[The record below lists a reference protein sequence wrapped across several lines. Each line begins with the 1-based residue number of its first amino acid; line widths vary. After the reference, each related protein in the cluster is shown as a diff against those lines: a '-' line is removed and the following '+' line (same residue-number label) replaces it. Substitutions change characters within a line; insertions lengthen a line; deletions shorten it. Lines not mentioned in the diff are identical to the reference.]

1 MFSNYYYNF
10 ISKIMETIK
19 KLLNSA
25 KNSAKK
31 VVKWIIWSSAN
42 SKNISLTLRALV
54 PFLVMTGVAS
64 SEDLETTI
72 GLTGEIFVQLGAVA
86 SGLVAIYGLT
96 RKIRLTLN
104 K

>member
-19 KLLNSA
+19 KVLN
-25 KNSAKK
+25 
-31 VVKWIIWSSAN
+31 WIIWSSAN

-72 GLTGEIFVQLGAVA
+72 GLTGEIFVQLGALA
-86 SGLVAIYGLT
+86 SGIVAIYGLT
-96 RKIRLTLN
+96 RKITLTL
-104 K
+104 KK

>member
-19 KLLNSA
+19 KVLN
-25 KNSAKK
+25 
-31 VVKWIIWSSAN
+31 WIIWSSAN

-72 GLTGEIFVQLGAVA
+72 GLTGEIFVHLGAVA
-86 SGLVAIYGLT
+86 SSIVAIYGLT
-96 RKIRLTLN
+96 RKITLTL
-104 K
+104 KK